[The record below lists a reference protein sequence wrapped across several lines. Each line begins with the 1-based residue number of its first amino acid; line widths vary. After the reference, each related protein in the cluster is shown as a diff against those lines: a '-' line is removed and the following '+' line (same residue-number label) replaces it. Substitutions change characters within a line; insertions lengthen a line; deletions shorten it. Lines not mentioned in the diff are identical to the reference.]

1 MNERLIVDVYFSDK
15 NGLLPDAI
23 GDLFPGTIDEWG
35 DITVCGN
42 SYIGF
47 GGIKTDFIDKK
58 GEEHSIRD
66 VLVKLEDFAKIVR
79 ALSDNEVEISRP
91 EAEHKPASSYSA
103 ELQDLLS

>member
-1 MNERLIVDVYFSDK
+1 MSERIIADVYFSDK

-47 GGIKTDFIDKK
+47 GGIKTDFVDKK
-58 GEEHSIRD
+58 GEKHSIRD
-66 VLVKLEDFAKIVR
+66 VFVQLKDFEKIER
-79 ALSDNEVEISRP
+79 ALSDNEVEFSRP
-91 EAEHKPASSYSA
+91 GVDYKPAASYSA
-103 ELQDLLS
+103 EFQDLLS